1 LEPDIIALIIIAAML
16 ILYVTELVPVT
27 VTSILACLALAVFG
41 VIPPEKAFAG
51 FGNDIVF
58 MLAGMTVVGAALFE
72 TGAAGVIG
80 KLIIS
85 VVGTNEKVFIAG
97 LMLFSIPF
105 SAFLSNTATA
115 AIMLPIASAA
125 ITASGGK
132 LLKKN
137 SYMAI
142 GIMCVAGG
150 GLTLVSSTPQLIAQG
165 LLRDNGYKTI
175 GFFEV
180 GAIGF
185 PILILLFLFFMTIG
199 FTLQKKFFDFPEIG
213 GEHDEAVSS
222 GGEHDEAAPQGGT
235 ADGTLRSGAG
245 AALPGSEPSKAALS
259 DNTLSV
265 ETVHSPIKMY
275 ISIGALLFCII
286 GYITGLWT
294 MGTVSMLGAVVCVS
308 AGCIPQKTVFQKIDW
323 TTIILMGC
331 SFGVAAALDASGGGR
346 LIAQSMI
353 SLLGDRI
360 SPWLLFSSLALIAV
374 ILTNLMSSTA
384 TAALLIPIAVFA
396 AAELGYDVKSAAIAV
411 AIAANVGY
419 ATPISTPPLT
429 MTLSAGYRFKDYV
442 KVGGLFNIFAYAL
455 MVLLFPLVLNTH

>member
-1 LEPDIIALIIIAAML
+1 ML
-16 ILYVTELVPVT
+16 ILYITELLPVA

-41 VIPPEKAFAG
+41 VIAPNEAFSG

-80 KLIIS
+80 KLIVS
-85 VVGTNEKVFIAG
+85 VVGTDEKVFIAG
-97 LMLFSIPF
+97 LMLFSIPL

-125 ITASGGK
+125 VSASGGK

-142 GIMCVAGG
+142 GITCVAGG

-185 PILILLFLFFMTIG
+185 PILLLLLIYFMTIG
-199 FTLQKKFFDFPEIG
+199 FKLQKRVFDFPEA
-213 GEHDEAVSS
+213 GEGS
-222 GGEHDEAAPQGGT
+222 GGGSSEAGEGPGGGSSE
-235 ADGTLRSGAG
+235 AGEGSGGGSSENESVSAG
-245 AALPGSEPSKAALS
+245 SQHPPV
-259 DNTLSV
+259 N
-265 ETVHSPIKMY
+265 MY
-275 ISIGALLFCII
+275 ISIGALLFCIA

-294 MGTVSMLGAVVCVS
+294 MGIVSMLGAVVCVVT
-308 AGCIPQKTVFQKIDW
+308 GCIPEKTVFQKIDW

-331 SFGVAAALDASGGGR
+331 SFGIAAALDTSGGGKMV
-346 LIAQSMI
+346 AQSMI
-353 SLLGDRI
+353 SLLGDKI

-396 AAELGYDVKSAAIAV
+396 AAELGFDVKSAAIAV

-429 MTLSAGYRFKDYV
+429 MTLSAGYRFRDYV
-442 KVGGLFNIFAYAL
+442 KIGGLFNILAYAL